1 MGISIAD
8 DDGLTREAGKAAL
21 MFYYSEMAR
30 HENDISMIWDC
41 ICKIKDRF
49 DFSVAE
55 QAAIQLLSRKYI
67 DFDVPLGRTSCADD
81 QIISKKGSAE

>member
-21 MFYYSEMAR
+21 MFYYSEMTR

-49 DFSVAE
+49 FGK
-55 QAAIQLLSRKYI
+55 LLL
-67 DFDVPLGRTSCADD
+67 VV
-81 QIISKKGSAE
+81 